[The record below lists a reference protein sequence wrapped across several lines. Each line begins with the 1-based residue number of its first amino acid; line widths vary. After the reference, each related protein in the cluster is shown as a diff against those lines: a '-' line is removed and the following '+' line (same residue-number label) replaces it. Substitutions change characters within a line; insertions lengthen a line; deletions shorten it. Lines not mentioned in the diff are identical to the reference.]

1 MRNYHIEKEIK
12 IKVENPKQLISLLTK
27 LKAEKRNEG
36 SQITTRMDSPELKLE
51 KKGIFLRVRTGEK
64 NIVTLKKKIKS
75 NGDLFERM
83 ELETEVKN
91 PELLADIFAE
101 LGFTKR
107 SIMEKYR
114 INYSYQNTK
123 ISIDELP
130 FGIYIE
136 IEGNPKDIVRTAK
149 ELSLDLSKKIT
160 VTYWDLFEKYKRKTK
175 KAGENIVFPQN
186 YQPTISSIKSR

>member
-1 MRNYHIEKEIK
+1 
-12 IKVENPKQLISLLTK
+12 
-27 LKAEKRNEG
+27 
-36 SQITTRMDSPELKLE
+36 
-51 KKGIFLRVRTGEK
+51 
-64 NIVTLKKKIKS
+64 
-75 NGDLFERM
+75 M